1 MQVLMKASVFSGH
14 CALNR
19 SLHYRELCTINR
31 SNKGTKGLNETVE
44 KDVPDYRSRINR
56 MLALY

>member
-44 KDVPDYRSRINR
+44 KDVQITVAAPIER
-56 MLALY
+56 